1 MFLFIKK
8 YWIYILTGS
17 IGGVLVLI
25 CFLKFQSLLEGSEL
39 LKIII
44 STIALFT
51 TFGGAYFGAKIS
63 GENSLELAKKQLIM
77 EDLKEHSKNDRKV
90 LNDINET
97 VTSDLIQNV
106 NNYDIPITIAGFF
119 LKRRN
124 IKKLNKSLTNILSNY
139 ELSQSVYY
147 PLEIYRATVNKY
159 EKLYEKICEEI
170 TEKYEEMINCDLKD
184 LYGENKY
191 LKKIYYNLNIVELKK
206 FILGNDEKMSN
217 YSVTV
222 LTNKEEMIKLLKDNE
237 VYEYFQNHEK
247 NNHEKNIKI
256 DHLFAENAEYAIKS
270 NKLNPLELNTLNKY
284 IFIYK
289 DDITSINKLLKKNYS
304 KMIFKSENELD
315 EYIFRYYTS

>member
-1 MFLFIKK
+1 MSFFIKK

-25 CFLKFQSLLEGSEL
+25 CFLKFQGLLEGSEL

-63 GENSLELAKKQLIM
+63 GENSLKLAKKQLIM

-90 LNDINET
+90 LNDINEP
-97 VTSDLIQNV
+97 VTSELIQNV
-106 NNYDIPITIAGFF
+106 NNYDIPLTIAGFF

-124 IKKLNKSLTNILSNY
+124 IIKLNKLLTNVLSNY

-159 EKLYEKICEEI
+159 EKLYEKIYEEI
-170 TEKYEEMINCDLKD
+170 TEKYDEMINCDLKN

-191 LKKIYYNLNIVELKK
+191 FKKIYLNLKIFELEKI
-206 FILGNDEKMSN
+206 ILENDGKMHN
-217 YSVTV
+217 YAVTV
-222 LTNKEEMIKLLKDNE
+222 LTNKEEMIELLIDNE
-237 VYEYFQNHEK
+237 VYEYFQNFEEYNFEK
-247 NNHEKNIKI
+247 AKKI
-256 DHLFAENAEYAIKS
+256 NFLFTKNAEYDIKF
-270 NKLNPLELNTLNKY
+270 NKLNPIELNALNKY

-289 DDITSINKLLKKNYS
+289 DDITLINKLLNMNYS
-304 KMIFKSENELD
+304 KMIFKNEDELD

>member
-1 MFLFIKK
+1 M
-8 YWIYILTGS
+8 
-17 IGGVLVLI
+17 LVLI
-25 CFLKFQSLLEGSEL
+25 CFLKFQGLLEGSEL

-44 STIALFT
+44 SIIALFT

-63 GENSLELAKKQLIM
+63 GETSLKLAKKQLIM
-77 EDLKEHSKNDRKV
+77 EDLKEHSRNDRKV

-97 VTSDLIQNV
+97 VISDLIQNV

-119 LKRRN
+119 LKREN
-124 IKKLNKSLTNILSNY
+124 IKNLNRSLNYILSNY

-159 EKLYEKICEEI
+159 EKLYEKIYEEI
-170 TEKYEEMINCDLKD
+170 TDKYDEMVNRDLKN

-191 LKKIYYNLNIVELKK
+191 LKKIYYNLNTIELKK
-206 FILGNDEKMSN
+206 FLLGNNGKMSN

-222 LTNKEEMIKLLKDNE
+222 LTNKEEMIKLLEENE

-247 NNHEKNIKI
+247 YNHEKNKKI
-256 DHLFAENAEYAIKS
+256 DRLFAENEKYELKF
-270 NKLNPLELNTLNKY
+270 NRLNPLELNTLNKY

-304 KMIFKSENELD
+304 KMIFKSEDELD

>member
-1 MFLFIKK
+1 MSFFIKK

-25 CFLKFQSLLEGSEL
+25 CFLKFQGLLEGSEL

-63 GENSLELAKKQLIM
+63 GENSLKLAKKQLIM

-90 LNDINET
+90 LNDINEP
-97 VTSDLIQNV
+97 VTSELIQNV
-106 NNYDIPITIAGFF
+106 NNYDIPLTIAGFF

-124 IKKLNKSLTNILSNY
+124 IIKLNNLLNDILSSY

-147 PLEIYRATVNKY
+147 PLEIYRTTVNKY
-159 EKLYEKICEEI
+159 EKLYEKIYEEI
-170 TEKYEEMINCDLKD
+170 TEKYDEMINCDLKN

-191 LKKIYYNLNIVELKK
+191 LKKIYQNLKIFELEKI
-206 FILGNDEKMSN
+206 ILENDGKMFN

-222 LTNKEEMIKLLKDNE
+222 LTNKEKMIELLIDNE
-237 VYEYFQNHEK
+237 VYEYFQNLEEDNFEK
-247 NNHEKNIKI
+247 TKKI
-256 DHLFAENAEYAIKS
+256 DRLFTENAEYDTKF
-270 NKLNPLELNTLNKY
+270 NKLNPIELNVLNKY

-289 DDITSINKLLKKNYS
+289 DDITLINKLLNMNYS
-304 KMIFKSENELD
+304 KMIFKNEDELD